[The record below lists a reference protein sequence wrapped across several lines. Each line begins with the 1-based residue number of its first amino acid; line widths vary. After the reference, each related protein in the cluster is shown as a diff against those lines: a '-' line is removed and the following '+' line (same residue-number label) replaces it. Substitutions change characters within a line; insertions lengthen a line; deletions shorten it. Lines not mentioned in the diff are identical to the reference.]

1 MIKKSIIAL
10 VMISLLFISIPLMA
24 QESEQQ
30 NNEVAAVV
38 NGQNITENQLEQY
51 AGIQQLV
58 MTLFQ
63 SNQQFASVLLDSE
76 EGEALINEFKK
87 RKLDGLIEQT
97 LLEQEAEARNVTV
110 SQEDKEESFNQ
121 HLNQIKQQYN
131 LSESQL
137 VETLS
142 QQGIG
147 SLDQYKEMFLNES
160 EQDLLINKLS
170 QEVVEEAE
178 VSDQE
183 IENYYNENKERY
195 EQEDQVEA
203 SHILLDTE
211 EEAEDIIE
219 QLETGADFSDLAEE
233 YSTDQGSASQGGSL
247 GFFEKNG
254 QMIPEFAEAAFDLEI
269 GEISNPV
276 ESQYGYH
283 VIKVTD
289 KKEAGVQ
296 SLTEVKDN
304 IEQNLLNS
312 KQQQVWEEYVEEI
325 KDEAEIEI
333 KF

>member
-24 QESEQQ
+24 QESEQ

-97 LLEQEAEARNVTV
+97 LLEQEAEARNVIV

-219 QLETGADFSDLAEE
+219 QLENGADFSDLAEE

-254 QMIPEFAEAAFDLEI
+254 QMIPEFEEAAFDLEI

>member
-97 LLEQEAEARNVTV
+97 LLEQEAEARNVIV

-219 QLETGADFSDLAEE
+219 QLENGADFSDLAEE

-254 QMIPEFAEAAFDLEI
+254 QMIPEFEEAAFDLEI